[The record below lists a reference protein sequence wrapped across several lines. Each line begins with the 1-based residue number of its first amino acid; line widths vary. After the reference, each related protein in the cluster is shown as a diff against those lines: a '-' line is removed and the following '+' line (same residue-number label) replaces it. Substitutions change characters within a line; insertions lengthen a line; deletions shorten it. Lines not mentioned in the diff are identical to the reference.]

1 MSPKNTQFFPL
12 CDFATSSC
20 DGAAAL
26 KPPPS
31 SPREPPTECKYE
43 PPAPLDPAPAL
54 QRRGPRALGYPG
66 PPWDP
71 PDPPDPHP
79 PKATATGPRTV
90 GDTAPQVKCPD
101 VRTTMAKDF
110 SEGAG
115 PEPLKATVFSTHRLV
130 SSPGDCEPGAT
141 SHKENCFWGA
151 DAVVG
156 QLGLLEAPTASAA
169 TRGRAARR
177 TALRQAPV
185 PASNLDARA
194 PLVRSDSALAPAAG
208 PPKSL
213 ADAGEFGEEAPLP
226 AAFRTP
232 NSVAGSQEA
241 RPSE

>member
-1 MSPKNTQFFPL
+1 MIHF
-12 CDFATSSC
+12 TSSSFWR
-20 DGAAAL
+20 ARRRPKKL
-26 KPPPS
+26 K
-31 SPREPPTECKYE
+31 RQK
-43 PPAPLDPAPAL
+43 
-54 QRRGPRALGYPG
+54 
-66 PPWDP
+66 
-71 PDPPDPHP
+71 
-79 PKATATGPRTV
+79 K
-90 GDTAPQVKCPD
+90 K
-101 VRTTMAKDF
+101 K
-110 SEGAG
+110 
-115 PEPLKATVFSTHRLV
+115 KATVFSTHRLV

-141 SHKENCFWGA
+141 SHKENCFRGA

-177 TALRQAPV
+177 TALRHLRQAPV